1 MNITLVITICG
12 ILGCLPPLTHDNWKF
27 ETEEQCMYKGYYH
40 IAEVAETYMKTV
52 GIEEFK
58 KQKIKMLYNCFPI
71 EKLNKEPVKLEKDA

>member
-1 MNITLVITICG
+1 
-12 ILGCLPPLTHDNWKF
+12 
-27 ETEEQCMYKGYYH
+27 MYKGYYH